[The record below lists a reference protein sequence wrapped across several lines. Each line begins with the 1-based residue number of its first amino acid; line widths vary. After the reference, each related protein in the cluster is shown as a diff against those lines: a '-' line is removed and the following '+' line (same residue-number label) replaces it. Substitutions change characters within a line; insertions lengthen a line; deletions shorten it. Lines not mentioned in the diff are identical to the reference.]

1 MRLVPITQKA
11 ARNFITAVHRH
22 HKAPVGALFQIA
34 CMEGSQIFGVI
45 IVGRPVAR
53 ALQDGSTCEVIR
65 LATTGSK
72 KNVCSFL
79 YGAAW
84 RAAKAIGY
92 TRIITYILNS
102 ETGASL
108 RAVGWNCEG
117 SAGGGEWSVP
127 SRPRQLGLY
136 PTCKKVRYSQEYNH
150 TPLTTEQIQ
159 VLKNLK
165 TKEVVK

>member
-11 ARNFITAVHRH
+11 ARNYITDVHRH
-22 HKAPVGALFQIA
+22 HKAPRGSLFQIA
-34 CMEGSQIFGVI
+34 CMEGSEILGVI

-53 ALQDGSTCEVIR
+53 LLQDGSTCEVIR
-65 LATTGSK
+65 LATKGK
-72 KNVCSFL
+72 KNVCSLL

-108 RAVGWNCEG
+108 RAVGWKNEG
-117 SAGGGEWSVP
+117 SAGGGEWTCK
-127 SRPRQLGLY
+127 SRPRQTNLY
-136 PTCKKVRYSQEYNH
+136 PTCEKVRYSQTTNH
-150 TPLTTEQIQ
+150 KPLSEEQIN
-159 VLKNLK
+159 VLRDLK
-165 TKEVVK
+165 TKGA